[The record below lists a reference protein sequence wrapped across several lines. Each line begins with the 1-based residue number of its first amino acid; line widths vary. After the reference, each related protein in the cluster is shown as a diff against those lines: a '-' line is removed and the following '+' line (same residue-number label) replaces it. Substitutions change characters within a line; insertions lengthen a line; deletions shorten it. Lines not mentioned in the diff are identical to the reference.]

1 MADTKRENGIP
12 EKKLALYKAVLQLLE
27 EDADIHTL
35 KVQDITAKAGIGK
48 GTAYEYFSSKEEMI
62 AKAVLWYKD
71 RTLEAIF
78 KRVAGEGK
86 FSDKLLGIFETI
98 EEQRIHQKCS
108 SLLFQMKNQPMEVVA
123 GIREEFL
130 KNAECN
136 KKVEELFDF
145 IVEEGKKE
153 SAIREELT
161 SQKVYMVL
169 IPAYMSFF
177 MYLNAP
183 EKEKF
188 GSVEEIKEFLLGNI
202 LLVLK

>member
-1 MADTKRENGIP
+1 MTDTKKENGIP

-62 AKAVLWYKD
+62 AKAVLWYKN

-78 KRVAGEGK
+78 KRVAGEGR
-86 FSDKLLGIFETI
+86 FSDKLLGIFEII

-108 SLLFQMKNQPMEVVA
+108 SLLFQMKNQPVEVVA

-130 KNAECN
+130 KNTECN
-136 KKVEELFDF
+136 QKVEELFDF
-145 IVEEGKKE
+145 IVEEGRKE
-153 SAIREELT
+153 GAVREELT
-161 SQKVYMVL
+161 PQKVYMVL

-183 EKEKF
+183 DREKY
-188 GSVEEIKEFLLGNI
+188 GSAKEIKEFLLQNI